1 MRFSIRRCGA
11 RAPERV
17 PVMNKTNGLSTTQ
30 TIMLAFLAAIACGS
44 LLLALPVSAAD
55 GSAVPYI
62 DALFT
67 ATTSVCVTGLVT
79 VPTVS
84 TWSIFGQ
91 AVILLLI
98 QIGGLGV
105 VTVMIFVMLSIH
117 RKLGLGERM
126 LIQEA
131 FNLNTMAGLA
141 SFTKKVLAGTFLAEA
156 AGALL
161 YMTVFVP
168 AYGAR
173 GIWISVFNSISA
185 FCNAGMD
192 IRKQPVRICRCPN
205 S

>member
-1 MRFSIRRCGA
+1 MK
-11 RAPERV
+11 
-17 PVMNKTNGLSTTQ
+17 KTYGLSTTQ
-30 TIMLAFLAAIACGS
+30 TIMLAFLIAIAVGS

-67 ATTSVCVTGLVT
+67 AVTSVCVTGLVT

-84 TWSIFGQ
+84 TWSAFGQ

-105 VTVMIFVMLSIH
+105 VTVMIFVLLHFH
-117 RKLGLGERM
+117 RKLGLGEKM

-131 FNLNTMAGLA
+131 FNLNTMAGLTA
-141 SFTKKVLAGTFLAEA
+141 FTKKVFAGTLIVEA
-156 AGALL
+156 VGALL

-173 GIWISVFNSISA
+173 GIWISVF
-185 FCNAGMD
+185 FLF
-192 IRKQPVRICRCPN
+192 RCIFLLFRLYCF
-205 S
+205 